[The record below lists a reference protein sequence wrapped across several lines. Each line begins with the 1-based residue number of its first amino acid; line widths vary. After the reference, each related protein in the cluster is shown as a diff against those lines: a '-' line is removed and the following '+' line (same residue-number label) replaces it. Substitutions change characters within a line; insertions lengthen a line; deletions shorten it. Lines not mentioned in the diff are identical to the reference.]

1 MMSIGNSFHVVL
13 ILGARVTEEDDFYV
27 DAKLVYLEGFYRVL
41 DQQEICIP
49 TEKLIYKLYIDKNRP
64 WRKDCQMYS
73 WDVK

>member
-1 MMSIGNSFHVVL
+1 MI
-13 ILGARVTEEDDFYV
+13 FYV

-73 WDVK
+73 WDVE